1 MPLPLIPAAIAI
13 GSLIA
18 GGYGVKKGFDAKEDL
33 DRAKSIGNDA
43 NRRHKEAITGLEK
56 ERKKTNRQFE
66 NLGKLKATIFS
77 HQIKILVDEIKKRK
91 KAAPNWKT
99 TRNPSRSWIYPISK
113 KWFSIV

>member
-43 NRRHKEAITGLEK
+43 NRCHKEAITGLEK

-91 KAAPNWKT
+91 KKPLQTGKLQGIHREAGFT
-99 TRNPSRSWIYPISK
+99 QSRKNGSQ
-113 KWFSIV
+113 